1 MAGKRNRFARTGL
14 DFIRAC
20 RRIKMNFKS
29 EDIQFASLE
38 QVMGTLSHLRK
49 KEGVVFET
57 KLPILAGMG
66 DQCYPFARDVRF
78 PLEPEMFSLTY
89 SWFDMDIL
97 REFGLSPTEEN
108 VSFDFTEDAV
118 WEMFLLSEI
127 TRHLPLYWHAGYAS
141 VRYILCKKD
150 LKDLQAKHAGVS
162 SITNLQGFSSLREA
176 RKMESYT
183 DVSELLPNVTLVS
196 DSEAVICLTEWCE
209 WGGLSQRTIRVKKA
223 RNGLRFLKPKVKYL
237 VKYDC
242 GICF

>member
-78 PLEPEMFSLTY
+78 PLEPEIFSLTY

-97 REFGLSPTEEN
+97 HKGIESKSWSP
-108 VSFDFTEDAV
+108 
-118 WEMFLLSEI
+118 FLCPKSPPHCRRI
-127 TRHLPLYWHAGYAS
+127 AKTVFSPW
-141 VRYILCKKD
+141 VR
-150 LKDLQAKHAGVS
+150 
-162 SITNLQGFSSLREA
+162 
-176 RKMESYT
+176 
-183 DVSELLPNVTLVS
+183 
-196 DSEAVICLTEWCE
+196 
-209 WGGLSQRTIRVKKA
+209 
-223 RNGLRFLKPKVKYL
+223 
-237 VKYDC
+237 
-242 GICF
+242 